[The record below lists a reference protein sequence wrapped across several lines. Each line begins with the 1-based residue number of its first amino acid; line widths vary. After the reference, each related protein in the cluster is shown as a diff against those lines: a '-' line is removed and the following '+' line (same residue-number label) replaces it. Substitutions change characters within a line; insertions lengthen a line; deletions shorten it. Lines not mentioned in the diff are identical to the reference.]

1 MYITVYSESFWKILW
16 GEFSALKMI
25 LTQFYIF
32 HTEVQIHIVGK
43 LQFRF
48 AMLKADHFDNMA
60 KSTIYDQSCTKR
72 GDALPRNVKL
82 NTISIPVLNRVF
94 MVITHVCCIVV
105 WTMYHSLLYYV
116 LHRIHISYVVVMRIK
131 YYNPL
136 KPCIS
141 IVYTMY
147 IYLSVGKLR
156 CSCKT

>member
-1 MYITVYSESFWKILW
+1 
-16 GEFSALKMI
+16 MI

-48 AMLKADHFDNMA
+48 AMLKADHFENMA

-94 MVITHVCCIVV
+94 VVITHVCFIVV
-105 WTMYHSLLYYV
+105 
-116 LHRIHISYVVVMRIK
+116 
-131 YYNPL
+131 
-136 KPCIS
+136 
-141 IVYTMY
+141 
-147 IYLSVGKLR
+147 
-156 CSCKT
+156 